1 MCIRDRPYTYDF
13 DVPGQGS
20 FSVELTGTHATG
32 TDVLN
37 EIQAKLEA
45 SGMSFAGGID
55 VAINEKGGIS
65 FQSRLQVSGTGPNG
79 SNKIAMG
86 GEVKVV
92 LDENYS
98 LDIEPPGNNL
108 FDTNPVGEPVHFGFD
123 LEIEGL
129 VETGDKFTVKFN
141 QDGTSDSR
149 NGVALGEL
157 QTKDSINGN
166 SSYSGA
172 YATLVEE
179 VGSIT
184 SRAQINK
191 ESSQVLLRNSQDAV
205 NSSSG
210 VNLDEEAAALI
221 RYELAYNASAKVI
234 QVARDIFDTLI
245 NTF

>member
-1 MCIRDRPYTYDF
+1 
-13 DVPGQGS
+13 
-20 FSVELTGTHATG
+20 
-32 TDVLN
+32 
-37 EIQAKLEA
+37 
-45 SGMSFAGGID
+45 
-55 VAINEKGGIS
+55 
-65 FQSRLQVSGTGPNG
+65 
-79 SNKIAMG
+79 MG
-86 GEVKVV
+86 GEVKIV

-108 FDTNPVGEPVHFGFD
+108 FDTNPVGEPVHFGFE

-129 VETGDKFTVKFN
+129 VKSGDEFTVKFN

-149 NGVALGEL
+149 NGIGLGNL
-157 QTKDSINGN
+157 QTQDTIGGN
-166 SSYSGA
+166 ASFSDAYSV
-172 YATLVEE
+172 LVEE

-184 SRAQINK
+184 SRAQINR
-191 ESSQVLLRNSQDAV
+191 ESSQVLLRNSQDAID
-205 NSSSG
+205 SSSG